1 MTILYLTMSWMI
13 SLMRSVREL
22 RMSWE
27 AERWK
32 THARLKL
39 QGADAWP
46 SGLAASQG
54 VPSKWVPLRW
64 FLYPN
69 GSGNWDRSAMGGA
82 GGLAPAQS
90 QPCRTWSPGTEPNA
104 LEVWGGGIRSPKQ
117 CGQSR
122 CTPTNIRVTKLRMR
136 WWASHKAW
144 KLHRAI
150 EQESASRKSQ
160 NWSKTD
166 ATCTISHGGGLS
178 IAPSQ
183 LPAVTYS
190 R

>member
-1 MTILYLTMSWMI
+1 MTILYLTMSSII

-39 QGADAWP
+39 QGGYAWP
-46 SGLAASQG
+46 SGLAAPQG

-122 CTPTNIRVTKLRMR
+122 CTPTKHTIDETEDEMVSIAQGLEATSTPGHWTGKC
-136 WWASHKAW
+136 
-144 KLHRAI
+144 
-150 EQESASRKSQ
+150 KSQ
-160 NWSKTD
+160 VAKLIENWCDLHHFARRGSLD
-166 ATCTISHGGGLS
+166 RSF
-178 IAPSQ
+178 PD
-183 LPAVTYS
+183 
-190 R
+190 